1 MPAATETSLPRTI
14 DRMDAD
20 RLRRYREYL
29 DYHEGRRGAPPARPR
44 ERSLMFNYARAIV
57 EKGVSYLVTD
67 HHPEVTTADGSAEA
81 RSQATEATRLLDETW
96 EANDLAR
103 LDVET
108 EIDTAVLGDGAFKV
122 TWDDAEGRVVVTA
135 PDVQG
140 LFAWWHPDDVHR
152 LRRVASRYTLD
163 AEDAAERLGRAPRAT
178 AGGRPARVGIVE
190 AWTADRFDLWM
201 EGELVESRAN
211 PYGVIP
217 FVIYPNLPRPKQFWG
232 ISDIEPI
239 RGTLEELNRAY
250 TQLSRILELSGN
262 PIAVLENVEE
272 ARDIAV
278 QPGAVWEVPEQARAY
293 LLDLLQGGGV
303 RLHVEYVDLI
313 YRALHDLA
321 ETPRIAFG
329 ESRSDAS
336 GVALQVELDPLLR
349 RVARKR
355 LIRSAALRRRD
366 RLILDVAAAHTGR
379 TFSRVRTDVAWGP
392 VFAHDPGMRVM
403 PPAPGAASP
412 PIEAHRNAAWPHPA
426 TRRTAR
432 GPSRGRMA
440 EPLSASALAFQA
452 DLNFGR
458 CGPRP
463 RDARDTTPPSVQAP
477 PRGGPLD
484 ASPSAGGTR
493 RCPPRGCALA
503 DGRAVRRTPG

>member
-1 MPAATETSLPRTI
+1 MALTESSLPRLI

-29 DYHEGRRGAPPARPR
+29 DYHEGRRGAPPARAR
-44 ERSLMFNYARAIV
+44 ERSLTFNYARAIV
-57 EKGVSYLVTD
+57 EKGVSYLVTE
-67 HHPEVTTADGSAEA
+67 HQPVVTPLDASVEA
-81 RSQATEATRLLDETW
+81 RTQAADAARLLAETW

-122 TWDDAEGRVVVTA
+122 TWDDVEERVVVTA

-163 AEDAAERLGRAPRAT
+163 TEDAAERLGRAPKGAGRRA
-178 AGGRPARVGIVE
+178 PRVDVVE
-190 AWTADRFDLWM
+190 AWTANQFDLWM
-201 EGELVESRAN
+201 QGELVESRAN
-211 PYGVIP
+211 PYGAIP

-303 RLHVEYVDLI
+303 RLHVEYVDLV
-313 YRALHDLA
+313 YRAMHDLA

-329 ESRSDAS
+329 DARSDAS

-355 LIRSAALRRRD
+355 LIRSAAFRRRD

-379 TFSRVRTDVAWGP
+379 AFDRVRTEVTWGP
-392 VFAHDPGMRVM
+392 VFA
-403 PPAPGAASP
+403 
-412 PIEAHRNAAWPHPA
+412 
-426 TRRTAR
+426 
-432 GPSRGRMA
+432 
-440 EPLSASALAFQA
+440 
-452 DLNFGR
+452 
-458 CGPRP
+458 
-463 RDARDTTPPSVQAP
+463 
-477 PRGGPLD
+477 
-484 ASPSAGGTR
+484 
-493 RCPPRGCALA
+493 
-503 DGRAVRRTPG
+503 

>member
-1 MPAATETSLPRTI
+1 MPAGTSEATLPRLI

-29 DYHEGRRGAPPARPR
+29 DYHEGRRGAPPARAR
-44 ERSLMFNYARAIV
+44 ERTLTFNYARAIV

-67 HHPEVTTADGSAEA
+67 HRPAVGPADASAEA
-81 RSQATEATRLLDETW
+81 RPQAAAAARLLAEAWET
-96 EANDLAR
+96 NDLAR

-122 TWDDAEGRVVVTA
+122 TWDSEEERVVITA

-140 LFAWWHPDDVHR
+140 LFAWWRPDDVRR

-163 AEDAAERLGRAPRAT
+163 TEDAAERIGRAPRAV
-178 AGGRPARVGIVE
+178 AGRRPPRVDIVE
-190 AWTADRFDLWM
+190 AWTVERFDLWVQ
-201 EGELVESRAN
+201 GELVESRAN

-303 RLHVEYVDLI
+303 RLHVEYVDLV

-329 ESRSDAS
+329 DARSDAS

-355 LIRSAALRRRD
+355 LIRTAALRRRD

-379 TFSRVRTDVAWGP
+379 AFDRVRTEIEWGP
-392 VFAHDPGMRVM
+392 VFAHDPGMRVV
-403 PPAPGAASP
+403 PPPAASP
-412 PIEAHRNAAWPHPA
+412 SREEIEAASTIEERPAA
-426 TRRTAR
+426 
-432 GPSRGRMA
+432 
-440 EPLSASALAFQA
+440 
-452 DLNFGR
+452 
-458 CGPRP
+458 
-463 RDARDTTPPSVQAP
+463 
-477 PRGGPLD
+477 
-484 ASPSAGGTR
+484 
-493 RCPPRGCALA
+493 
-503 DGRAVRRTPG
+503 